1 MNRPAFGYIRLSK
14 LDEGKP
20 GHGIGAQRES
30 ISRFCEAYG
39 YTLVEIAPPE
49 IQSGKGHDA
58 LERRPV
64 LADVL
69 ERSRKAKA
77 TLIVSHI
84 DRLARNV
91 AFGSRL
97 MERGVQFK
105 AVECGPDADNL
116 YLHMKL
122 TFAEEERR
130 KIGERF
136 RNMWAQKRR
145 RGDPIGQQD
154 KGILIKA
161 ARLAGER
168 HRLEADTFA
177 RSMQTMIAGLRAHG
191 LSWREVAEELNKT
204 KTPTWRGDGVWRST
218 QVRRIHHRILST
230 HGKASGA

>member
-1 MNRPAFGYIRLSK
+1 MSPTKQRLAFGYLRLSK

-20 GHGIGAQRES
+20 GHGIGSQREA
-30 ISRFCEAYG
+30 ITRFCQTHG

-58 LERRPV
+58 LERRPI

-69 ERSRKAKA
+69 ERARRAKA

-97 MERGVQFK
+97 MEKGVQFK

-122 TFAEEERR
+122 SFAEEERR
-130 KIGERF
+130 KISERLK
-136 RNMWAQKRR
+136 NMWAQKRR
-145 RGDPIGQQD
+145 RGDQIGRPHSFMKKIWSKGGEARRQD
-154 KGILIKA
+154 AI
-161 ARLAGER
+161 
-168 HRLEADTFA
+168 TFA
-177 RSMQTMIAGLRAHG
+177 KTMATTISGLRSHG
-191 LSWREVAEELNKT
+191 LSWREVAGELNKT
-204 KTPTWRGDGVWRST
+204 KTPT
-218 QVRRIHHRILST
+218 
-230 HGKASGA
+230 ASGEGSWSPTQIHRMRRLL

>member
-1 MNRPAFGYIRLSK
+1 MTTNKQRLAYGYLRLSK

-20 GHGIGAQRES
+20 GHGIGAQREA
-30 ISRFCEAYG
+30 ITRFCQAYG
-39 YTLVEIAPPE
+39 YELVEIAPPE
-49 IQSGKGHDA
+49 IQSGKGQDA
-58 LERRPV
+58 LERRPI
-64 LADVL
+64 LAEVL
-69 ERSRKAKA
+69 ERARRAKA

-136 RNMWAQKRR
+136 RNMWAQKKRK
-145 RGDPIGQQD
+145 GDPIGNQD
-154 KGILIKA
+154 YRLLIRA
-161 ARLAGER
+161 AHLGGEAR
-168 HRLEADTFA
+168 RKDADAFA
-177 RSMQTMIAGLRAHG
+177 LTMQTTIEGLRAHG
-191 LSWREVAEELNKT
+191 LSWRAIAGELNKT
-204 KTPTWRGDGVWRST
+204 KTPTWSGEGTWTPT
-218 QVRRIHHRILST
+218 QVLRVQQRLV
-230 HGKASGA
+230 KQ